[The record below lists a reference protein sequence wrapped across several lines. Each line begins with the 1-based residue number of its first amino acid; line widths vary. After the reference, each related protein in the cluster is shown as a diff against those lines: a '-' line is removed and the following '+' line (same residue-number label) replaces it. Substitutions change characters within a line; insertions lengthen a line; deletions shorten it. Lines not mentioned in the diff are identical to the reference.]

1 MPTKLN
7 RAGNQQNY
15 VPAGNGDASGE
26 YGDNASGSNIHF
38 ATKKD
43 NAVQNLVLK
52 KNGYEPNDMS
62 DKQKADIFTQL
73 GGDNNW
79 ANKAFDANDEELQS
93 VDFTKNFV
101 EDEVIKGYYGE
112 RKFDATVKI
121 SKGSLTKEEIGVL
134 NVQLKEMF
142 DRYPNIKK
150 FNTITVRNNASSGTG
165 GYILTRSTAMGNAKW
180 YELYINAGWLD
191 KTAGE
196 RSHES
201 NIKWY
206 ENLLTHYNNQ
216 LEDLQKNGGATKD
229 VEYLKRAIENTETAL
244 NNLQKTSQGQTKVS
258 NVIYK
263 INGRKER
270 LKALMAHELMHRITD
285 EYAVGELKDEVRAV
299 YNKAITNGDAEK
311 ISTYAKTNFNEFLS
325 EANAQIESGIDTP
338 SYIVDIVNKVKGVR

>member
-26 YGDNASGSNIHF
+26 YGDNASGGNIHF
-38 ATKKD
+38 AVKKD

-62 DKQKADIFTQL
+62 EKQKADAFAQL
-73 GGDNNW
+73 GGENNW
-79 ANKAFDANDEELQS
+79 ANKAFDANSEELQS
-93 VDFTKNFV
+93 VDYTRNFV
-101 EDEVIKGYYGE
+101 EDEVIQGYYGE

-121 SKGSLTKEEIGVL
+121 TKGSLTKEEIGVL
-134 NVQLKEMF
+134 NAQLKEIF
-142 DRYPNIKK
+142 ERYPAMKK

-165 GYILTRSTAMGNAKW
+165 GYICTRSTAMGNTKW

-191 KTAGE
+191 KTKN
-196 RSHES
+196 ES
-201 NIKWY
+201 DHANNIKFYESQVAHY
-206 ENLLTHYNNQ
+206 ENQ
-216 LEDLQKNGGATKD
+216 LDELERNGGATQNI
-229 VEYLKRAIENTETAL
+229 EYLKNMIKISQTAL
-244 NNLQKTSQGQTKVS
+244 DNIKAKSDKY

-263 INGRKER
+263 ISGRKER

-285 EYAVGELKDEVRAV
+285 EYAVGELKDEVKAV
-299 YNKAITNGDAEK
+299 YNKALINGDAEK
-311 ISTYAKTNFNEFLS
+311 ISIYAKTNFNEFLS

-338 SYIVDIVNKVKGVR
+338 SYIVDIVNKVKGVK